1 MISLRSE
8 IKTLYKM
15 QFHITDV
22 NIPILYVCVS
32 YTKISVSI
40 QTTKEHVVDLCKNS

>member
-8 IKTLYKM
+8 IKTVSKM

-22 NIPILYVCVS
+22 NIAILYVYVS

-40 QTTKEHVVDLCKNS
+40 RTTKEHVVDLCKNS

>member
-8 IKTLYKM
+8 IKTVSKM

-22 NIPILYVCVS
+22 NITILYVYVS
-32 YTKISVSI
+32 FTKISISMR
-40 QTTKEHVVDLCKNS
+40 TTKEHVLDLCKNS